1 MTYTINCPECNAEI
15 NVEEALAKK
24 FQANYE
30 QKLMESKRESL
41 NDFKKREKE
50 LEEKYKNQDKLI
62 ATEVQKVLSQ
72 KEEELALKFA
82 EENGKLISSLK
93 EDLEKKNAAYL
104 ELQSQSI
111 DLQRKE
117 RELKERTEGLEI
129 ELKRKLFEN
138 EEQMRNQIQ
147 KEYAEKFEVQRVE
160 LQKKEQDLQ
169 KAAEEMKRKAG
180 QGSMQLQGESQEL
193 ALEELLKATHLF
205 DKIDEVK
212 KGAKGADCI
221 QTVINNRQ
229 QECGKIIYESKRTKN
244 FTDSWIDKL
253 KDDQLS
259 EKAEISVIVTQT
271 MPKDMDTFGMK
282 KGVWICRFS
291 EVKALSVVLR
301 KMLVKMHA
309 IKLSQTNQGTKMGL
323 LYDYLV
329 SPEFVQTI
337 ERICTT
343 YNDMTE
349 QLNSEKRAFS
359 KQWATRE
366 MHIEKLQTN
375 TISMFG
381 SIQGITGNELPTP
394 EILSLPE

>member
-104 ELQSQSI
+104 ELQNQSI
-111 DLQRKE
+111 NLQRKE

-259 EKAEISVIVTQT
+259 EKADISVIVTQT
-271 MPKDMDTFGMK
+271 MPSDMDSFGMRD
-282 KGVWICRFS
+282 GVWICRF
-291 EVKALSVVLR
+291 
-301 KMLVKMHA
+301 
-309 IKLSQTNQGTKMGL
+309 N
-323 LYDYLV
+323 
-329 SPEFVQTI
+329 
-337 ERICTT
+337 
-343 YNDMTE
+343 
-349 QLNSEKRAFS
+349 
-359 KQWATRE
+359 
-366 MHIEKLQTN
+366 
-375 TISMFG
+375 
-381 SIQGITGNELPTP
+381 
-394 EILSLPE
+394 

>member
-24 FQANYE
+24 LQASYE

-41 NDFKKREKE
+41 NDLKKREKE

-62 ATEVQKVLSQ
+62 AAEVQKVLSE
-72 KEEELALKFA
+72 KEEELALRFA

-117 RELKERTEGLEI
+117 RNLKERTEGLEI
-129 ELKRKLFEN
+129 ELKRKLFEH
-138 EEQMRNQIQ
+138 EEQMRHQIE
-147 KEYAEKFEVQRVE
+147 KEYSEKFEVQRVE

-169 KAAEEMKRKAG
+169 KAAEELKRKAG

-193 ALEELLKATHLF
+193 ALEELLKTTHLF

-259 EKAEISVIVTQT
+259 EKADISVIVTQT
-271 MPKDMDTFGMK
+271 MPTGMDSFGMRD
-282 KGVWICRFS
+282 GVWICRFS
-291 EVKALSVVLR
+291 EVRALSVVLR
-301 KMLVKMHA
+301 KMLVNMYA
-309 IKLSQTNQGTKMGL
+309 IKQSHANQGTKMGQ
-323 LYDYLV
+323 LYDYLI

-343 YNDMTE
+343 YKEMTD
-349 QLNSEKRAFS
+349 QLHSEKRAFG

-366 MHIEKLQTN
+366 MHIEKLQLN
-375 TISMFG
+375 TINMFG

-394 EILSLPE
+394 EILSLPD

>member
-15 NVEEALAKK
+15 NVEEALVKK
-24 FQANYE
+24 VQVSYE
-30 QKLMESKRESL
+30 QRFIESKRKSL

-62 ATEVQKVLSQ
+62 ATEVQKVLSK
-72 KEEELALKFA
+72 KEEELALRFA

-169 KAAEEMKRKAG
+169 KAAEELKRKAG

-221 QTVINNRQ
+221 QTVINDRQ

-244 FTDSWIDKL
+244 FTDSWIEKL

-282 KGVWICRFS
+282 NGVWICRFS

-301 KMLVKMHA
+301 KMLVKMYA
-309 IKLSQTNQGTKMGL
+309 IKLSQTNQGTKMGQ
-323 LYDYLV
+323 LYDYLI
-329 SPEFVQTI
+329 SQEFVQTI

-343 YNDMTE
+343 YKEMTE
-349 QLNSEKRAFS
+349 QLHSEKRALG
-359 KQWATRE
+359 KLWANRE
-366 MHIEKLQTN
+366 MQIERLQTN
-375 TISMFG
+375 TVSMFG